1 MHFLLIYD
9 VGCPTEAC
17 LMSCWGGEGCTP
29 LNLGAERRM
38 QGREMLPM
46 LAVGWRAS
54 ALRGEEAGSWHVHH
68 CCGRSA
74 FLVDTSTV
82 DSRVA

>member
-1 MHFLLIYD
+1 MFDVLL
-9 VGCPTEAC
+9 GGGGGG
-17 LMSCWGGEGCTP
+17 GGEGCTP
-29 LNLGAERRM
+29 LNLGAERRT

-74 FLVDTSTV
+74 FSVDTSTV